1 MSGRDSEDNT
11 IAESG
16 PGTTTDMFKDA
27 LAPVSSQVTNLNA
40 NVSSVP
46 LDRHY
51 KPDEVDKT
59 ASAGGLAKSADV
71 DANLSAPS
79 PQRARIKTTWLC
91 REMIS

>member
-11 IAESG
+11 TAESS

-27 LAPVSSQVTNLNA
+27 LFPVSSQLTNLNA

-46 LDRHY
+46 LDRHD
-51 KPDEVDKT
+51 KPDEVDKN
-59 ASAGGLAKSADV
+59 AGGLAKSADV

-79 PQRARIKTTWLC
+79 PQRERIKTTWLC